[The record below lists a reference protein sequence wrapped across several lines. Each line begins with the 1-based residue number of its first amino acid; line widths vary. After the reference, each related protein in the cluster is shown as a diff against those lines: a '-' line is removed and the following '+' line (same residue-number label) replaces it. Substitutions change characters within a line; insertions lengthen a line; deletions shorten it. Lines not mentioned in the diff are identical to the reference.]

1 MFSNRKQ
8 GTKYVPNILIVPTY
22 NVLLKLCLTELF
34 LSQAM
39 SYEGNMTKLTDGLPN
54 CFTNECEL

>member
-1 MFSNRKQ
+1 MFSGRKE
-8 GTKYVPNILIVPTY
+8 GTKNVPNILIVPTY
-22 NVLLKLCLTELF
+22 NVLLKLCLTKLF
-34 LSQAM
+34 LSQTM